1 MTNFIE
7 LIFAQLKRADGRVVL
22 REIHGETF
30 ASVTGQELL
39 AQVQR
44 GRNYVRKFGL
54 VPGDRCALLG
64 TNSIRWVAVDLAL
77 MAEGI
82 VVAPLYSRQA
92 SAELVGM
99 MKDCEPGLLIV
110 GEAQLGEGIGRAW
123 RKGPHRVLMEEMLGD
138 AADGKA

>member
-1 MTNFIE
+1 MANFLE
-7 LIFAQLKRADGRVVL
+7 PIFAQLQRADERVVL

-30 ASVTGQELL
+30 TTITGRELL

-64 TNSIRWVAVDLAL
+64 ANSIRWVAVDLAL
-77 MAEGI
+77 MAGGI
-82 VVAPLYSRQA
+82 VVVPLYSRQA

-110 GEAQLGEGIGRAW
+110 GEAQLGESIGRAW
-123 RKGPHRVLMEEMLGD
+123 RKRP
-138 AADGKA
+138 